1 MYELLC
7 HPYIYISSMRLYFN
21 ELSDNGPI
29 TLDTIGLTNNK
40 SD

>member
-1 MYELLC
+1 
-7 HPYIYISSMRLYFN
+7 MRLYFN